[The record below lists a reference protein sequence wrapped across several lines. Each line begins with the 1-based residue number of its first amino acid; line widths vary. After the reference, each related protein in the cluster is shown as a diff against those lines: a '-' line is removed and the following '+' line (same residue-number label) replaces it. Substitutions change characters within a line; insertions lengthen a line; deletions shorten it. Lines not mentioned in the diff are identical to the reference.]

1 MYVALRG
8 SSPAT
13 MVAGIL
19 LLAKARSFGQRVRV
33 EIVGDPSDIGVV
45 SGPAILHSA
54 PLASCGVGREL
65 GSGALV
71 VVPGP
76 ADEPLAVSLS
86 PDGGRDWFYVDRAGE
101 GVHPAT
107 RAFVALGRDPRP
119 VARIQARR
127 VREAVEVLGCA
138 AEPAVLDLLFG
149 APAPPLTRL
158 AVALR
163 AGRALSGARG
173 RSVTDFLQG
182 EPDDALAVPDR
193 DGVLRR
199 LAPAVEPGVRQFL
212 AAQETLAAQDGGRDA
227 ALVDALWELGQ
238 HLASLPTHGILPPL
252 DPAMDAV
259 AFGLGRALTA
269 TVGQAQAQ
277 VGLIDTYRFL
287 GGTFV
292 QAADW
297 PVDLPADA
305 PPADRLQR
313 WTWFCS
319 HVREAA
325 ARVDRIWRDLVD
337 PPQ

>member
-1 MYVALRG
+1 MNVALRG
-8 SSPAT
+8 SSPST

-19 LLAKARSFGQRVRV
+19 LLARARSFGQRVRV
-33 EIVGDPSDIGVV
+33 EIVGDPGDIGVV

-65 GSGALV
+65 GHGALV

-76 ADEPLAVSLS
+76 TAEPLAVSLS
-86 PDGGRDWFYVDRAGE
+86 PDGRSDWFYVDRSGE

-107 RAFVALGRDPRP
+107 RAYVQLGRDPRP

-127 VREAVEVLGCA
+127 VRAAMEALGCA

-173 RSVTDFLQG
+173 RAVTDYLHG

-193 DGVLRR
+193 EGVLRR
-199 LAPAVEPGVRQFL
+199 LIPKVEVTTRQFV
-212 AAQETLAAQDGGRDA
+212 AAQAALGAQDGGRDA
-227 ALVDALWELGQ
+227 ALGEALWELGQ
-238 HLASLPTHGILPPL
+238 HLASLPTWGILPLL

-259 AFGLGRALTA
+259 AFGLGRALGATA
-269 TVGQAQAQ
+269 GQDQAQR
-277 VGLIDTYRFL
+277 GLLETYRFL
-287 GGTFV
+287 GGSFV
-292 QAADW
+292 AQADW
-297 PVDLPADA
+297 PVDLPSD
-305 PPADRLQR
+305 PPPFDRLGR
-313 WTWFCS
+313 WAWFCT
-319 HVREAA
+319 HVSEAA
-325 ARVDRIWRDLVD
+325 ARIDRLWRDLVD